1 MKNDL
6 VYALMSLLDGITI
19 FMFAFGCF
27 KVSLKDY
34 WKEILVTNVIIS
46 IGTFYL
52 KSNEAMSSF
61 IPIICFILLTIS
73 LTFYFRIRPWSGI
86 KLAIYGFGA
95 QFISQMVVAIL
106 MMVASG
112 LSYGD
117 TLNSF
122 GILIQLIGD
131 SFLIVLTLILRKR
144 RIWYTTLPYDYTFK
158 IKLNK
163 TNVFSITLGLLA
175 VLILYNVKQ
184 IENVYL
190 GLFFWL
196 ICLINII
203 FIDVVKEKSEVV

>member
-61 IPIICFILLTIS
+61 IPIICFILLAIS
-73 LTFYFRIRPWSGI
+73 LTFYFRIRPWSSI

-158 IKLNK
+158 IKLNRA
-163 TNVFSITLGLLA
+163 NVFSITLGLLA